1 MQAKWRVKN
10 FFLRS
15 LLTCAG
21 VQFSHD
27 SICIFNERIKVRGL
41 WRVYVLTKV
50 TVLFTDDTRMYY
62 RDCSNWD
69 YKNMDIMWEKIIESL
84 QLLGL
89 NCDGDA
95 EDPMSLSKRIYI
107 LPTNLAIIQIYSVCL
122 SLSELSQKWLFQTL
136 FTYKI
141 NNSPVQLITAFGGMD
156 SLRAGSL
163 VWIGYRGQRWE
174 SRNREL
180 ARRMGRGKVKTTI
193 KATHSNTN
201 PWSGQ

>member
-1 MQAKWRVKN
+1 
-10 FFLRS
+10 
-15 LLTCAG
+15 
-21 VQFSHD
+21 
-27 SICIFNERIKVRGL
+27 
-41 WRVYVLTKV
+41 
-50 TVLFTDDTRMYY
+50 
-62 RDCSNWD
+62 
-69 YKNMDIMWEKIIESL
+69 MDIINRCERKLLKATFETQLRRWRRGSNVSFEKDLHFAYESCNNSDL
-84 QLLGL
+84 
-89 NCDGDA
+89 
-95 EDPMSLSKRIYI
+95 
-107 LPTNLAIIQIYSVCL
+107 SVCL

-180 ARRMGRGKVKTTI
+180 ARRMGRGKVKTTM

-201 PWSGQ
+201 PRSGQYLTHTHSHIT